1 MLTTFIVFA
10 TALVI
15 SAAMTPLARAV
26 ALRFNVM
33 IDHPN
38 SRKLHRAPIP
48 RMGGIAI
55 YAAVVG
61 ALALVM
67 LLFRSAQAGVWA
79 QILAVITG
87 ATSVVIVGMMDDSG
101 WLHPLTKL
109 FVAMP
114 IAGLLLWAGGIRVM
128 AWPWISLF
136 DAASPLYPILSVALT
151 VAWTVVITSAFSIL
165 DHMDGLCSG
174 VAATASAFFLVIG
187 AVQGQILVG
196 ALAAAMLGANLGF
209 LYWNLNPARIFMGDG
224 GALLIG
230 FMMATIGI
238 KVRFEGLSTMQS
250 WAIPVIILG
259 IPLFDTA
266 LVTVSRL
273 RRKLLPLTSPGK
285 DHTAHRLS
293 NLGLGHHRAVLV
305 MTGVS
310 AILGLVALTVPLLSV
325 PQTYLLFGAMT
336 IAGILAICLFERA
349 PFERQGN
356 QDL

>member
-1 MLTTFIVFA
+1 
-10 TALVI
+10 
-15 SAAMTPLARAV
+15 
-26 ALRFNVM
+26 
-33 IDHPN
+33 
-38 SRKLHRAPIP
+38 
-48 RMGGIAI
+48 
-55 YAAVVG
+55 
-61 ALALVM
+61 
-67 LLFRSAQAGVWA
+67 
-79 QILAVITG
+79 
-87 ATSVVIVGMMDDSG
+87 
-101 WLHPLTKL
+101 
-109 FVAMP
+109 
-114 IAGLLLWAGGIRVM
+114 
-128 AWPWISLF
+128 
-136 DAASPLYPILSVALT
+136 
-151 VAWTVVITSAFSIL
+151 
-165 DHMDGLCSG
+165 MDGLCSG

-310 AILGLVALTVPLLSV
+310 AILGLAALTVPLLSV